1 MNNEYTEL
9 SQLFSEYYE
18 TNNNKGI
25 LSICDRLAELYELVE
40 GKSACQ
46 IYHTAFISLTEI
58 EPDELG
64 ITETEYYLLRAYYEG
79 LADDCFLCRDPKR
92 IEHEMIK
99 DFITPGAC
107 RLNFDQQDLKVILY
121 DYLHLCSVD
130 INGNEFFSRLDYIL
144 NYCLRHIH
152 VDRQK
157 LVSIILVK
165 GGDKNEILRMFSDSA
180 LRADGIKCLYAHNDE
195 LVPAPSVR
203 IYFFK
208 ESVEQNKA
216 WRKKL
221 DDTLQAR
228 EQNIKEVLEH
238 FNFESN

>member
-1 MNNEYTEL
+1 MEEEYSRL
-9 SQLFSEYYE
+9 SQLFSEYYKA
-18 TNNNKGI
+18 NDNKGL

-40 GKSACQ
+40 GKSASQ
-46 IYHTAFISLTEI
+46 IYHTAFISLTEM

-64 ITETEYYLLRAYYEG
+64 ITETEYYLLRSYYEG
-79 LADDCFLCRDPKR
+79 LADDCFLCRAPKR
-92 IEHEMIK
+92 IEHELIK

-121 DYLHLCSVD
+121 DYLHLCTLD
-130 INGNEFFSRLDYIL
+130 IGGKELFSRLDYIMK
-144 NYCLRHIH
+144 YCLRHIH
-152 VDRQK
+152 VERNK
-157 LVSIILVK
+157 LVSIILIK
-165 GGDKNEILRMFSDSA
+165 GGNKSEILRKFSDSVLA
-180 LRADGIKCLYAHNDE
+180 ENGIKCLCAYNDE
-195 LVPAPSVR
+195 LVSTPSAR

-228 EQNIKEVLEH
+228 EENTNQGGSKTSLI
-238 FNFESN
+238 